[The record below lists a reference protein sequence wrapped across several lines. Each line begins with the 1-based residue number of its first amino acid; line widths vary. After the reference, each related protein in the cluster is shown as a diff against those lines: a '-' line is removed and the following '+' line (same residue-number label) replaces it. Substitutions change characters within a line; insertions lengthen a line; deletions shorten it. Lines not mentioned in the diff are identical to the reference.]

1 MPVLNNTLLNIEPL
15 DVLCVMEAIEAH
27 YQKLDDFGKWCIS
40 KSIKCLEIQD
50 KQTLQML
57 KDLLVRA
64 AIALKRQGVVVSDM
78 DLKVIY
84 LHSAFLV
91 YGVDRFQGMAR
102 DWPNNS
108 ELSFVNCSDHYK
120 LLLQSHHI
128 DEDLSKVFWK
138 NSSTKKQK
146 LSHSVKGLV
155 KMRSRCHFQEK
166 VAR

>member
-1 MPVLNNTLLNIEPL
+1 M
-15 DVLCVMEAIEAH
+15 
-27 YQKLDDFGKWCIS
+27 F
-40 KSIKCLEIQD
+40 
-50 KQTLQML
+50 

-84 LHSAFLV
+84 LNSAFLV
-91 YGVDRFQGMAR
+91 YGVDGFQGMAR

-108 ELSFVNCSDHYK
+108 ELSFVDCSDHYE
-120 LLLQSHHI
+120 LLLQSYHI
-128 DEDLSKVFWK
+128 DEDLSKVFWE
-138 NSSTKKQK
+138 NSLTKKQK

-166 VAR
+166 VARLMKHSLGKQDLASIVTNTVQKLTKFLPNGNQLSSRTKARNFG